1 MYNHLSM
8 LHLLR
13 MLILLI
19 STPFVSKAPFSKP
32 QSQKEVSSSFH
43 WQHAMQEELA
53 APDRTH
59 TWDIVELPPRKTTV
73 GGK

>member
-1 MYNHLSM
+1 
-8 LHLLR
+8 

-19 STPFVSKAPFSKP
+19 STLFVSKALFSIL

-43 WQHAMQEELA
+43 WQHAMEEEHA

-59 TWDIVELPPRKTTV
+59 TRDIVKLPPRKSTV
-73 GGK
+73 RGE